1 MSEPGRQPGGAAA
14 ANRRIRRRVIVRGRV
29 QGVFFRS
36 STQQEA
42 SRAGIDGWVRNLRDG
57 SVEAVF
63 EGEPAR
69 VEALLAWVRRGPG
82 SSEVEGVELHDESP
96 EGERGFRVRH

>member
-1 MSEPGRQPGGAAA
+1 MSEPGRRHEGAAA
-14 ANRRIRRRVIVRGRV
+14 SRRIRRRVIVRGRV

-36 STQQEA
+36 ATEQEA

-63 EGEPAR
+63 EGEPTG
-69 VEALLAWVRRGPG
+69 VEALVAWVGRGPRF
-82 SSEVEGVELHDESP
+82 SEVQSV
-96 EGERGFRVRH
+96 

>member
-1 MSEPGRQPGGAAA
+1 MSEPRRREAAA
-14 ANRRIRRRVIVRGRV
+14 PGRIRRRVIVRGRV

-36 STQQEA
+36 STEQEA
-42 SRAGIDGWVRNLRDG
+42 FRAGIDGWVRNLRDG

-63 EGEPAR
+63 EGEPAG
-69 VEALLAWVRRGPG
+69 VEALLAWVRRGPRL
-82 SSEVEGVELHDESP
+82 SEVASVQLHEESP

>member
-1 MSEPGRQPGGAAA
+1 MSEPRRREATAPG
-14 ANRRIRRRVIVRGRV
+14 RIRRRVIVRGRV

-36 STQQEA
+36 STEQEA
-42 SRAGIDGWVRNLRDG
+42 FRAGIDGWVRNLRDG

-63 EGEPAR
+63 EGEPAG
-69 VEALLAWVRRGPG
+69 VEALVAWVRQGPG
-82 SSEVEGVELHDESP
+82 SSEVQSVQLHEESP

>member
-1 MSEPGRQPGGAAA
+1 MSEPGRQRERVAGR
-14 ANRRIRRRVIVRGRV
+14 RRIRRRVIVRGRV

-36 STQQEA
+36 STEQEA
-42 SRAGIDGWVRNLRDG
+42 TRAGIDGWVRNLRDG

-69 VEALLAWVRRGPG
+69 VEALLAWMRRGPR
-82 SSEVEGVELHDESP
+82 SSEVQSVQLHEESP

>member
-1 MSEPGRQPGGAAA
+1 MSEPRRRREAAA
-14 ANRRIRRRVIVRGRV
+14 TRRIRRRVIVRGRV

-63 EGEPAR
+63 EGEPAG
-69 VEALLAWVRRGPG
+69 VEALLAWVRQGPF
-82 SSEVEGVELHDESP
+82 SSEVQSVEQHEESP

>member
-14 ANRRIRRRVIVRGRV
+14 ASPRIRRRVIVRGRV

-36 STQQEA
+36 STEQEA

-82 SSEVEGVELHDESP
+82 ASDVQSVQLHEESP
-96 EGERGFRVRH
+96 EGELGFRVRY

>member
-1 MSEPGRQPGGAAA
+1 MSEPRRREAAA
-14 ANRRIRRRVIVRGRV
+14 PRRIRRRVIMRGRV

-36 STQQEA
+36 STEQEA
-42 SRAGIDGWVRNLRDG
+42 FRAGIDGWVRNLRDG

-63 EGEPAR
+63 EGEPAG
-69 VEALLAWVRRGPG
+69 VEALLAWVRQGPF
-82 SSEVEGVELHDESP
+82 SSEVQSVEQHEESP

>member
-1 MSEPGRQPGGAAA
+1 MSEPGRQREGATAA
-14 ANRRIRRRVIVRGRV
+14 SRRIRRRVIVRGRV

-63 EGEPAR
+63 EGEPAG
-69 VEALLAWVRRGPG
+69 VEALLAWVRRGPL
-82 SSEVEGVELHDESP
+82 SSVVESVQLHEEPP